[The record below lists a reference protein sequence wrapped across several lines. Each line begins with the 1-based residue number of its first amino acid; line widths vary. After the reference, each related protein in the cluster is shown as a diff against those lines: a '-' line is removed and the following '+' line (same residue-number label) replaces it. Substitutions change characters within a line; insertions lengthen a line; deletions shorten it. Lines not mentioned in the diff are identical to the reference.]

1 MDLEVDCYCYVHPGN
16 VAVSADVVF
25 ATGVLLCLLL
35 LYSWTGVAGFVGGCW
50 ASVAA
55 AISLSHLL
63 VNAYIYVRFAFNMGG
78 KNSTAGEPAP
88 LYTDIIMT
96 DVDKST
102 LLTREGVVNR
112 HLYFTAITVMLYV
125 KRYQVEEEAG
135 IITSFLCREDV
146 VI

>member
-1 MDLEVDCYCYVHPGN
+1 
-16 VAVSADVVF
+16 
-25 ATGVLLCLLL
+25 
-35 LYSWTGVAGFVGGCW
+35 
-50 ASVAA
+50 
-55 AISLSHLL
+55 
-63 VNAYIYVRFAFNMGG
+63 MGG